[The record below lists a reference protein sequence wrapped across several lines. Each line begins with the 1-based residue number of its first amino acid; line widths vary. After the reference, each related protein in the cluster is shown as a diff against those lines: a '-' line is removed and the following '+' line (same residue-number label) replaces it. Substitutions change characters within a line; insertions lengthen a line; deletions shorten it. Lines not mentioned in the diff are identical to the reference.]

1 MTEDENR
8 IIEALLSGDDPAL
21 DVIRNQIK
29 LAQVTKRASTGAGM
43 SANFAVADTALAAGS
58 RKLSPRGIFGPM
70 GWQGWNFI
78 LVVRGG
84 LVWILEFAAWD
95 GKVAQGGGHK
105 TIMAPGHLTCMVRND
120 SGTSS
125 EFIN

>member
-43 SANFAVADTALAAGS
+43 SANFAVADAAP
-58 RKLSPRGIFGPM
+58 RLDPTKLYTVESLGRWGGRDGIFIL
-70 GWQGWNFI
+70 FI
-78 LVVRGG
+78 RGG
-84 LVWILEFAAWD
+84 LVWMLEFAAWD
-95 GKVAQGGGHK
+95 GKVAQGGSLE
-105 TIMAPGHLTCMVRND
+105 TIMAPGHLTLH
-120 SGTSS
+120 G
-125 EFIN
+125 